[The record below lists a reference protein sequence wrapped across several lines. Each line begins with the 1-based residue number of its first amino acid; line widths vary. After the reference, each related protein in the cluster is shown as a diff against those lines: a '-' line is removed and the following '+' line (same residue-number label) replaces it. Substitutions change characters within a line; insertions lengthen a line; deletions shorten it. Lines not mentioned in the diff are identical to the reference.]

1 MNPLRSPRRGDSAA
15 PASATAAT
23 TSGHGARTLHL
34 YRELWHHAA
43 GARGRL
49 LLASAMLIASQLV
62 KLAVPWLAAQAIDTL
77 QHAAGAQALR
87 GCLPYVAGVIGV
99 YLACWSLHG
108 PGRVIE
114 RSVAIRVRRSLGD
127 ALQRRLSEAPLAWH
141 EGHHSA
147 ELSHRVVQASQ
158 ALSNFAQSQ
167 FIYLQNAVNLIGPIV
182 ALWLLSAWIGGLAL
196 LGLVG
201 VAATIVAFDRVLMRL
216 ARDENA
222 AERRHA
228 AALLDGLT
236 HVATVLSLRL
246 AGPTRRLVARR
257 LDAAMQPLRKSIAYN
272 EWKWCAVDLLGVTLA
287 WLLVVVYAWRSVHAD
302 GALLLAGVFM
312 VHQYAQQAAGV
323 AGSLASNLQNFARI
337 GTDHASADP
346 IWQAPRRR
354 DAMHEDS
361 AMSTGQASSGAPA
374 TWRAIEV
381 AGLRHEHAVP
391 AEHGV
396 DSDAPPRRA
405 GLYDVALTLRAGE
418 RLALIGPSGCGKSTL
433 LRVLAGLYEP
443 AAARVRIDG
452 EAADLQAVG
461 RRATLIPQE
470 AQVFEASVRE
480 NLTFDM
486 PCDEAELRSAI
497 HTSGFETVLEGMPLG
512 LETQISER
520 GFNMSGGQRQ
530 RLCLARGLL
539 AARASSLLLLDEP
552 TSALDPVTEAN
563 VHHRLDASFE
573 DACIVAS
580 VHRMSLLEHFDRVVL
595 MVDGRVVDSG
605 TVPEVE
611 QRQPIFRE
619 MVRSQARAQLD
630 LPAAP
635 SAEAAA

>member
-1 MNPLRSPRRGDSAA
+1 MRAALSGSIATTVLVIRMNLLRSPPRGDSA
-15 PASATAAT
+15 PAA
-23 TSGHGARTLHL
+23 GPGARTLQL
-34 YRELWHHAA
+34 YRELWSHAA

-49 LLASAMLIASQLV
+49 LLASAMLVASQLV

-77 QHAAGAQALR
+77 QHASGADALR
-87 GCLPYVAGVIGV
+87 GCLPWVAAVIGV
-99 YLACWSLHG
+99 YLACWALHG

-114 RSVAIRVRRSLGD
+114 RSVAIRVRRSLAD
-127 ALQRRLSEAPLAWH
+127 ALQRRLAEAPLAWH

-167 FIYLQNAVNLIGPIV
+167 FIYVQNAVNLIGPIV

-196 LGLVG
+196 LGLAF

-287 WLLVVVYAWRSVHAD
+287 WALVVVYAWRSVHAD

-354 DAMHEDS
+354 DA
-361 AMSTGQASSGAPA
+361 APA
-374 TWRAIEV
+374 RDVPAWQTLDIE
-381 AGLRHEHAVP
+381 GLRHEHAVP
-391 AEHGV
+391 AEPAA

-405 GLYDVALTLRAGE
+405 GLRDVALTLRAGE
-418 RLALIGPSGCGKSTL
+418 RVVLIGPSGCGKSTL
-433 LRVLAGLYEP
+433 LRLLAGLYEP
-443 AAARVRIDG
+443 AAAQVRIDG
-452 EAADLQAVG
+452 AAADLHAVA
-461 RRATLIPQE
+461 RHSTLIPQE

-480 NLTFDM
+480 NIGFDLGHDDAELLAAARSATFDQVLR
-486 PCDEAELRSAI
+486 EL
-497 HTSGFETVLEGMPLG
+497 PQG
-512 LETQISER
+512 LDTPIAQ
-520 GFNMSGGQRQ
+520 GGANLSGGQRQ

-539 AARASSLLLLDEP
+539 AARCSSLLLLDEP
-552 TSALDPVTEAN
+552 TSALDPLTEMRVFDHLRREFA
-563 VHHRLDASFE
+563 
-573 DACIVAS
+573 DACVVAS
-580 VHRMSLLEHFDRVVL
+580 VHRMSLLARFDRIVL
-595 MVDGRVVDSG
+595 MEAGRVVDTG
-605 TVPEVE
+605 TREE
-611 QRQPIFRE
+611 LLRRQPLLRE
-619 MVRSQARAQLD
+619 MCGERA
-630 LPAAP
+630 PAPVAP
-635 SAEAAA
+635 GGSGAAVLAVG